1 MFMSDA
7 QIWSESTLV
16 RRCVAGERLAWRRLH
31 RQLYPVART
40 FLQRMGVL
48 APDLDDACQDV
59 FLQLFRAL
67 PGFRGEAEIKTWLY
81 RLCATVA
88 GRRRQ
93 RTDVTQAVLRLL
105 AWRRA
110 DPPTCSPG
118 DGGTEARLLEY
129 ALSRLRHSERLVFVL
144 YELEGLSGKEIAQI
158 VGIPEATVYT
168 KLHYAR
174 RTFRAAL
181 GEGEAA

>member
-1 MFMSDA
+1 MFMSDT
-7 QIWSESTLV
+7 QTWSESTLV
-16 RRCVAGERLAWRRLH
+16 RRCVAGERLAWRHLH

-40 FLQRMGVL
+40 FLQRMGVV

-59 FLQLFRAL
+59 FLRLFRAL
-67 PGFRGEAEIKTWLY
+67 PGFRGESEIKTWLY

-88 GRRRQ
+88 GRCRQ
-93 RTDVTQAVLRLL
+93 RTNVTQTVLQLL
-105 AWRRA
+105 ARRRA
-110 DPPTCSPG
+110 EPLACGPG
-118 DGGTEARLLEY
+118 DGSAEARLLEY

-144 YELEGLSGKEIAQI
+144 YELEGLSGKEVAEIA
-158 VGIPEATVYT
+158 GIPEATVYT
-168 KLHYAR
+168 RLHYAR

>member
-1 MFMSDA
+1 
-7 QIWSESTLV
+7 
-16 RRCVAGERLAWRRLH
+16 
-31 RQLYPVART
+31 
-40 FLQRMGVL
+40 MGVV
-48 APDLDDACQDV
+48 APDVDDACQDV
-59 FLQLFRAL
+59 FLRLFRAL

-88 GRRRQ
+88 SRCRQ
-93 RTDVTQAVLRLL
+93 RTEITQAVLRIL

-110 DPPTCSPG
+110 ETAACSPG
-118 DGGTEARLLEY
+118 DENTESRLLEY
-129 ALSRLRHSERLVFVL
+129 ALSRLRHSERLPFVL

-158 VGIPEATVYT
+158 IGIPEATVYT
-168 KLHYAR
+168 RLHYAR

>member
-1 MFMSDA
+1 MSMSDA
-7 QIWSESTLV
+7 QTWSESTLV
-16 RRCVAGERLAWRRLH
+16 RRCLAGERLAWRWLH

-40 FLQRMGVL
+40 FLQRMGVG

-67 PGFRGEAEIKTWLY
+67 PGFRGDAEIKTWLY

-88 GRRRQ
+88 SRCRQ
-93 RTDVTQAVLRLL
+93 RADITQAMLRLL
-105 AWRRA
+105 ARHRA
-110 DPPTCSPG
+110 EPPTCNLD
-118 DGGTEARLLEY
+118 DGSAEARLLDY
-129 ALSRLRHSERLVFVL
+129 ALSRLKHSERLVFVL
-144 YELEGLSGKEIAQI
+144 YELEGLSGKQTARI

-168 KLHYAR
+168 RLHYAR

-181 GEGEAA
+181 VEGEAA